1 MPTPHESE
9 TLPQLAQL
17 AQLRGV
23 FGEVVLAGSRLEC
36 SAKSS
41 PVPAQY
47 RVELTDM
54 GWNISLGTMDRWLS
68 ESIESQLVESR
79 DSLEDL
85 LNDELIDLDW
95 KEGAVPVRH
104 FRDDAK
110 RYVFECTL
118 GRGSDKA
125 DNLRRTS
132 AFLFAF
138 EAAFSQLGDMSE
150 GTGSH
155 AGREE

>member
-1 MPTPHESE
+1 MLAPQDSA
-9 TLPQLAQL
+9 TLAELAQL
-17 AQLRGV
+17 ARLRGV
-23 FGEVVLAGSRLEC
+23 FGDVVLVGSRLEC

-47 RVELTDM
+47 RVELTDK
-54 GWNISLGTMDRWLS
+54 GWDISLGTMDRWLS

-85 LNDELIDLDW
+85 LNDELIDLEW
-95 KEGAVPVRH
+95 KEGAAPVRH
-104 FRDDAK
+104 FRDDTK

-125 DNLRRTS
+125 DDLRRTS
-132 AFLFAF
+132 VFLFAF

-155 AGREE
+155 AGSED